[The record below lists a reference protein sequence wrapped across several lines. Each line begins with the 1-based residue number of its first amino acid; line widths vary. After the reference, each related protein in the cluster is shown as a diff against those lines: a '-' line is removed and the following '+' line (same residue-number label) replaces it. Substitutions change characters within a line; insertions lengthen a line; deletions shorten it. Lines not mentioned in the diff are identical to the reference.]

1 MAGVDR
7 LLHFADEFDSKNL
20 SLSFPMKHT
29 SLSTMQRNALCQW
42 FGRRDFTPEEVAEI
56 EYGVMTQLPK
66 VGSKGIDLIRSW
78 LQQYGYDLKNIPV
91 EGLEPVSP
99 RLHQRLQNAERL
111 LVKHGYRVE
120 PPP

>member
-1 MAGVDR
+1 
-7 LLHFADEFDSKNL
+7 
-20 SLSFPMKHT
+20 MKHT

-56 EYGVMTQLPK
+56 EDGVMTQLPK
-66 VGSKGIDLIRSW
+66 VGSKGINLIRSW
-78 LQQYGYDLKNIPV
+78 LQQYGYDLKNIPA